1 MLEHI
6 KPELVQKLLESLP
19 AALAMTDKN
28 NQIVWVNDSFVRI
41 TTLSRPELMGASVTA
56 LPEEIQNLFKQGHIY
71 LDATNKRDAYW
82 LACMSVQLEDYTLQ
96 YCSDVTELQGLIQ
109 DRETLKTK
117 IAELNPHD
125 PVTGMLNRRALFQ
138 NMEQQ
143 ASRSRRYGNALSV
156 MIMRVANLLDYIRHY
171 GNENADKLL
180 LSVSQTLNDQMR
192 WADVIGRLDKTE
204 FLFILPETSEEVT
217 QELRDKVR
225 DHVLK
230 IALPAVDDGSFSLQL
245 EFGMAQWRKGDDVG
259 MLMQRAR
266 HMLDDEPGER
276 LAG

>member
-1 MLEHI
+1 MLDHI
-6 KPELVQKLLESLP
+6 KPELVQKFLESLP
-19 AALAMTDKN
+19 AALAMVDKN

-41 TTLSRPELMGASVTA
+41 TTLPRTVLMGAAVTS
-56 LPEEIQNLFKQGHIY
+56 LPAEIQNMFKQGHIY

-82 LACMSVQLEDYTLQ
+82 LACMSVQLEEYTLQ
-96 YCSDVTELQGLIQ
+96 YCTDVTELQGLIE
-109 DRETLKTK
+109 DREHLKTK
-117 IAELNPHD
+117 VAELNPHD

-138 NMEQQ
+138 NLEQQ
-143 ASRSRRYGNALSV
+143 TSRSRRYGNDLSV
-156 MIMRVANLLDYIRHY
+156 MIMRIANLLDYIRHH
-171 GNENADKLL
+171 GNECGDKLL

-204 FLFILPETSEEVT
+204 FLFILPETSEQVT
-217 QELRDKVR
+217 RELREKIR
-225 DHVLK
+225 EHVMK
-230 IALPAVDDGSFSLQL
+230 IPLPAVADDSIKLQL

-266 HMLDDEPGER
+266 HMLDDEQAER

>member
-6 KPELVQKLLESLP
+6 KSDLVQKFLESLP
-19 AALAMTDKN
+19 AALAMVDKN
-28 NQIVWVNDSFVRI
+28 QQIVWVNDSFIRI
-41 TTLSRPELMGASVTA
+41 TTMPRNELLGATIAS
-56 LPEEIQNLFKQGHIY
+56 LPSEIQTMFHQGHIY

-96 YCSDVTELQGLIQ
+96 YCTDVTELQSLIE
-109 DRETLKTK
+109 DRDNLKTRV
-117 IAELNPHD
+117 AELNPHD

-138 NMEQQ
+138 NLEQQ
-143 ASRSRRYGNALSV
+143 TSRSRRYGNSLSV
-156 MIMRVANLLDYIRHY
+156 MIMRIANLLDYIRHH
-171 GNENADKLL
+171 GNENGDKLL
-180 LSVSQTLNDQMR
+180 LAVSQTLNDQMR

-217 QELRDKVR
+217 QELRDKIFE
-225 DHVLK
+225 HVQK
-230 IALPAVDDGSFSLQL
+230 IPLPDVDDGGFRLQL
-245 EFGMAQWRKGDDVG
+245 EFGVAQWRKGDDVG

-266 HMLDDEPGER
+266 HMLDDEQER

>member
-1 MLEHI
+1 MLNHI
-6 KPELVQKLLESLP
+6 KPELVQEFLESIP
-19 AALAMTDKN
+19 AALAIVDKDGC
-28 NQIVWVNDSFVRI
+28 IVWVNDSFVRI
-41 TTLSRPELMGASVTA
+41 TTLPREQLMGATIES
-56 LPEEIQNLFKQGHIY
+56 LPEDLQSMFKQGHIY

-96 YCSDVTELQGLIQ
+96 YCSDVTELQGLIE
-109 DRETLKTK
+109 DRENLKTK
-117 IAELNPHD
+117 VAELNPHD

-138 NMEQQ
+138 NLEQQ
-143 ASRSRRYGNALSV
+143 TSRSRRYGNTVSV
-156 MIMRVANLLDYIRHY
+156 MIMRIANLLEYIRHY
-171 GNENADKLL
+171 GNEHADQLL
-180 LSVSQTLNDQMR
+180 LHVSQTLNDQMR

-217 QELRDKVR
+217 QELREKVR
-225 DHVLK
+225 EYVSK
-230 IALPAVDDGSFSLQL
+230 ISLPAVEGDSFKLQL

-266 HMLDDEPGER
+266 HMLDDEQGTR